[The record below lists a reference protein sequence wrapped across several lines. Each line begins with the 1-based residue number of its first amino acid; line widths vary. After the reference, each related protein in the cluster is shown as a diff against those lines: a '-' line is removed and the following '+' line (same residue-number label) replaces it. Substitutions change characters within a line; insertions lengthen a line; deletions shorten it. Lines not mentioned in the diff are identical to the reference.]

1 MAQANPYEKLPRTG
15 PYVQNVGG
23 LAPNTAPMANRPP
36 AQPGINTGPVG
47 RPMTSFAPTGSPVA
61 PGTVPPPPTP
71 SAAAPP
77 PAAPPPAAAPAP
89 SAAAPPSPA
98 AAPAPASGGMY
109 GRGGGG
115 LEEQLRSFIT
125 GGLEGGTSEAFLNSA
140 KNQLSSAV
148 QGQRGVAE
156 RRIDDDAIR
165 RGVFRSG
172 IPSEQRAA
180 AGTAAQGAFAKGLAD
195 ILGGAEDRNAQ
206 VRSNSAGMAQSLLG
220 MNRDWDAQEMARAE
234 AAAARAAAN
243 RPSTFMYEDPDT
255 GETYEMDE
263 SWF

>member
-15 PYVQNVGG
+15 PYVQNIGG
-23 LAPNTAPMANRPP
+23 MAPNTAPMANRPP

-61 PGTVPPPPTP
+61 PGTAPPPPTP
-71 SAAAPP
+71 AVPP
-77 PAAPPPAAAPAP
+77 PAPPAPPQSAAPAG
-89 SAAAPPSPA
+89 
-98 AAPAPASGGMY
+98 APAPAGGGLY

-125 GGLEGGTSEAFLNSA
+125 SGLEGGTSEAFLNSA

-243 RPSTFMYEDPDT
+243 KPSTFMYEDPDT

>member
-15 PYVQNVGG
+15 PYVQNIGG

-47 RPMTSFAPTGSPVA
+47 RPATGFAPIPSPVA

-71 SAAAPP
+71 AAPP
-77 PAAPPPAAAPAP
+77 PAAP
-89 SAAAPPSPA
+89 
-98 AAPAPASGGMY
+98 APAPAPPQPAAQAGAPAPAGGGLY

-125 GGLEGGTSEAFLNSA
+125 GGLEGGTSDAFLNSA
-140 KNQLSSAV
+140 KSQLSSAV

-220 MNRDWDAQEMARAE
+220 MNRDWDAQEMARQE

-243 RPSTFMYEDPDT
+243 KPSTFMYIDPDDPT
-255 GETYEMDE
+255 QTPIEMDE

>member
-15 PYVQNVGG
+15 PYVQNIGG
-23 LAPNTAPMANRPP
+23 MAPNTAPMANRPP

-71 SAAAPP
+71 AVPP
-77 PAAPPPAAAPAP
+77 PAPPAPAVAPPAPPQPAAPAG
-89 SAAAPPSPA
+89 
-98 AAPAPASGGMY
+98 APAPAGGGLY

-125 GGLEGGTSEAFLNSA
+125 GGLEGGTSDAFLNSA

-243 RPSTFMYEDPDT
+243 KPSTFMYEDPDT